1 MKVPQ
6 YESQSAIPR
15 EGQARFV
22 TAQLSSSAMEAPA
35 LAFAKQGQQL
45 ADLGGQISTFALKKA
60 QAGAETEAAAAA
72 SSFQVDLAGERAKA
86 MSIADPVKAEKAYK
100 DAFTRLQKKHGSTL
114 TNTLARREYA
124 TQIGVVQSREIV
136 SFVKENNKRVIEQV
150 EANVDSAVQSNLK
163 IVADPTQSEFAR
175 MTAAALAITKIDKEA
190 GSLGPE
196 KTADKIRKAREGFA
210 SQTLANIVNNPN
222 EKDPVGRVEA
232 FLQGRSSDP
241 VLQEAIA
248 NMLPETRQKIGNAAL
263 KVANNLIKGKLD
275 AANLAEKNAT
285 KANDETYRQIINA
298 DFNNEQQRNQAEDN
312 FRRLVAAN
320 YFKKRSDILAI
331 EALFNRD
338 QRPFA
343 EDGSENQAKQ
353 AALEAEANAGTLTL
367 ERLFDARSE
376 VTYGFYSNMLPKIF
390 DNEKTSKANPFSL
403 AKQYLKAAF
412 QYEENASD
420 QYAKDNNPIVAA
432 YNAASVKLLNYVN
445 ANQNKPD
452 FDPYSE
458 ATKIY
463 ADLQKQYAP
472 RKLAF
477 LRQQMKMIATT
488 IPGAPLGNMLID
500 DLKVLAGKVSQAMAS
515 GRASDQLFQLQTKI
529 QEAIQA
535 QSAIGGGQ

>member
-124 TQIGVVQSREIV
+124 SQIGVVQSRELV

-150 EANVDSAVQSNLK
+150 EANVDSAVQSSLK
-163 IVADPTQSEFAR
+163 IVADPKQSEFAR
-175 MTAAALAITKIDKEA
+175 MIAAALAITKIDKEA

-196 KTADKIRKAREGFA
+196 KTAEKIRKAREDFA

-232 FLQGRSSDP
+232 FLQGRSSDL
-241 VLQEAIA
+241 VLKEAIA

-275 AANLAEKNAT
+275 AANLDEKNAT
-285 KANDETYRQIINA
+285 KANDETYRRIINA

-331 EALFNRD
+331 EALFDRD

-367 ERLFDARSE
+367 ERLWDARSE

-458 ATKIY
+458 AQKIY
-463 ADLQKQYAP
+463 ADSQKQYAP
-472 RKLAF
+472 RRLAF

-500 DLKVLAGKVSQAMAS
+500 DLKVLAGKVSNAMAS
-515 GRASDQLFQLQTKI
+515 GRVSDQLFQLQTKI

>member
-124 TQIGVVQSREIV
+124 SQIGVVQSREIV

-150 EANVDSAVQSNLK
+150 EANVDSVVKSNLA
-163 IVADPTQSEFAR
+163 IVADPTQPEFAR
-175 MTAAALAITKIDKEA
+175 MIAAALAITNIDKEA

-232 FLQGRSSDP
+232 FLQGRSSDL
-241 VLQEAIA
+241 VLKEAIA

-343 EDGSENQAKQ
+343 EDGSENQTKQ
-353 AALEAEANAGTLTL
+353 AVLEAEANAGTLTL
-367 ERLFDARSE
+367 KRLLDARSE
-376 VTYGFYSNMLPKIF
+376 VTYGFYSKMLPKIF

-452 FDPYSE
+452 FDPYLE

-463 ADLQKQYAP
+463 ADSQKLYAP

-488 IPGAPLGNMLID
+488 IPGQPLGNMLID
-500 DLKVLAGKVSQAMAS
+500 DLKVLAGKVSKAMAS

-529 QEAIQA
+529 QEAIDA

>member
-1 MKVPQ
+1 M
-6 YESQSAIPR
+6 I
-15 EGQARFV
+15 
-22 TAQLSSSAMEAPA
+22 
-35 LAFAKQGQQL
+35 
-45 ADLGGQISTFALKKA
+45 
-60 QAGAETEAAAAA
+60 
-72 SSFQVDLAGERAKA
+72 
-86 MSIADPVKAEKAYK
+86 
-100 DAFTRLQKKHGSTL
+100 
-114 TNTLARREYA
+114 
-124 TQIGVVQSREIV
+124 
-136 SFVKENNKRVIEQV
+136 
-150 EANVDSAVQSNLK
+150 
-163 IVADPTQSEFAR
+163 
-175 MTAAALAITKIDKEA
+175 AAALAITKIDKEA

-196 KTADKIRKAREGFA
+196 KTAKKIRKAREDFA

-241 VLQEAIA
+241 VLKEAIA

-367 ERLFDARSE
+367 ERLLDARSE
-376 VTYGFYSNMLPKIF
+376 VTYGFYSKMLPKIF

-432 YNAASVKLLNYVN
+432 YNAASVKLLNYVS

-452 FDPYSE
+452 FNPYSE
-458 ATKIY
+458 AQKIY
-463 ADLQKQYAP
+463 ADSQKQYAP
-472 RKLAF
+472 RRLAF

-488 IPGAPLGNMLID
+488 IPGQPLGNMLID
-500 DLKVLAGKVSQAMAS
+500 DLKVLAGKVSTAMAS
-515 GRASDQLFQLQTKI
+515 GRVSDQLFQLQTKI
-529 QEAIQA
+529 QEAIDA

>member
-100 DAFTRLQKKHGSTL
+100 DAFTRLQKKHSSTL

-124 TQIGVVQSREIV
+124 TKIGVVQSREIV

-150 EANVDSAVQSNLK
+150 EANVDSVVQSNLK
-163 IVADPTQSEFAR
+163 IVADPNQSEFAR
-175 MTAAALAITKIDKEA
+175 MIAAALAITKIDKEA

-196 KTADKIRKAREGFA
+196 TTAEKKRKTKEAFA
-210 SQTLANIVNNPN
+210 SQTLANIINNPN
-222 EKDPVGRVEA
+222 EKDASGQVEA

-241 VLQEAIA
+241 VLKEAIA
-248 NMLPETRQKIGNAAL
+248 NMLPETRQKIGNDAL
-263 KVANNLIKGKLD
+263 KVANNIIKGKLD

-298 DFNNEQQRNQAEDN
+298 DFNNEQQRQQAEYN
-312 FRRLVAAN
+312 YRRLVAAN

-367 ERLFDARSE
+367 KRLLDARSE
-376 VTYGFYSNMLPKIF
+376 VTYGFYSKMLPKIF

-472 RKLAF
+472 RRLAF

-488 IPGAPLGNMLID
+488 IPGQPLGNMLID